1 MSRLSDLYKAMETL
15 RKEGISI
22 NEELEKQVSELEE
35 NIIKKEILPVV
46 TETIEPALKQ
56 VQRELVLVVDYHP
69 GLPVSVSLSRKA
81 NVSQLIDA
89 KLLEA
94 DPQVQHKEGKKG
106 ISKSHVAP
114 KTGLCVYLPDG
125 TFIQEKKASDTF
137 IKAIQLAG
145 VMNVRELGLTSCRV
159 PIVSN
164 TIDAK
169 YGRAQHSVG
178 NGLYI
183 LTHSSTYTK
192 KMLLDRISKAFNL
205 GWKVEIIA

>member
-1 MSRLSDLYKAMETL
+1 MSRLSDLYKAMDTL

-46 TETIEPALKQ
+46 TETIEPGLKQ

-169 YGRAQHSVG
+169 YGRAQHPVG
-178 NGLYI
+178 NGLYV

>member
-1 MSRLSDLYKAMETL
+1 MSRLSDLYKAMDTL

-169 YGRAQHSVG
+169 YGRAQHPVG
-178 NGLYI
+178 NGLYV

>member
-1 MSRLSDLYKAMETL
+1 MKIKTDEVLN
-15 RKEGISI
+15 I
-22 NEELEKQVSELEE
+22 NPDEVKRAEES
-35 NIIKKEILPVV
+35 
-46 TETIEPALKQ
+46 AA
-56 VQRELVLVVDYHP
+56 
-69 GLPVSVSLSRKA
+69 GLPA
-81 NVSQLIDA
+81 F
-89 KLLEA
+89 
-94 DPQVQHKEGKKG
+94 DPENPSEYLAHCPEDDNGNRIVPDDIFNSFCK
-106 ISKSHVAP
+106 
-114 KTGLCVYLPDG
+114 YLPDG

-145 VMNVRELGLTSCRV
+145 EMNVRELGLTSCRV

-169 YGRAQHSVG
+169 YGRAQHPVG
-178 NGLYI
+178 NGLYV

>member
-1 MSRLSDLYKAMETL
+1 MSRLSDLYKAMDTL

-169 YGRAQHSVG
+169 YGRTQHPVG
-178 NGLYI
+178 NGLYV

>member
-1 MSRLSDLYKAMETL
+1 MSRLSDLYKAMDTL

-169 YGRAQHSVG
+169 YGRAQHPVG
-178 NGLYI
+178 NGLCV

>member
-22 NEELEKQVSELEE
+22 DEKLEKQVSELEE

-81 NVSQLIDA
+81 NIAQLIDA

-94 DPQVQHKEGKKG
+94 DPQAQHKEGKKG
-106 ISKSHVAP
+106 IAKTHVSP

-125 TFIQEKKASDTF
+125 SFIQEPKACDTF

-145 VMNVRELGLTSCRV
+145 VMQVRELGMSFCHV

-169 YGRAQHSVG
+169 YGRAQHPVG
-178 NGLYI
+178 NGLYV
-183 LTHSSTYTK
+183 LTHSSTKDK
-192 KMLLDRISKAFNL
+192 KKQLDKIGAALKL
-205 GWKVEIIA
+205 KWIVKIID

>member
-22 NEELEKQVSELEE
+22 DEKLEKQVSELEE

-81 NVSQLIDA
+81 NIAQLIDA

-94 DPQVQHKEGKKG
+94 DPQAQHKEGKKG
-106 ISKSHVAP
+106 IAKSHVSP

-145 VMNVRELGLTSCRV
+145 EMNVRELGLTSCRV

-169 YGRAQHSVG
+169 YGRAQHPVG
-178 NGLYI
+178 NGLYV
-183 LTHSSTYTK
+183 LTHSSTYAK
-192 KMLLDRISKAFNL
+192 KQQLDRISKALKLN
-205 GWKVEIIA
+205 WKVEIIS

>member
-1 MSRLSDLYKAMETL
+1 MSRLSDLYKAMDTL

-46 TETIEPALKQ
+46 TEPIEPALKQ

-169 YGRAQHSVG
+169 YGRAQHPVG
-178 NGLYI
+178 NGLYV

>member
-15 RKEGISI
+15 RREGISI

-69 GLPVSVSLSRKA
+69 GLPISVSLSRKA

-169 YGRAQHSVG
+169 YGRAQHPVG
-178 NGLYI
+178 NGLYV

>member
-1 MSRLSDLYKAMETL
+1 MSRLGDLYKAMETL

-169 YGRAQHSVG
+169 YGRAQHPVG
-178 NGLYI
+178 NGLYV